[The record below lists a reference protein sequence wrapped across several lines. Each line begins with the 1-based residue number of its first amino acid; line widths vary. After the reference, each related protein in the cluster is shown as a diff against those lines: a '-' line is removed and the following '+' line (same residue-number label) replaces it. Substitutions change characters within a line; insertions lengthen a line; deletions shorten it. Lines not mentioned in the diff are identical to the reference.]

1 MCIRK
6 YGKYGFGYEERLHR
20 LAQHWH
26 WHLHKYAHI
35 TIAFMVVISFQT
47 INFNENVRLE
57 IRNWIFVSKRNL
69 QCAHSSNDWNTF
81 CMFCRA
87 KYGRACTLNEQKVI
101 STKSN
106 GKNYRKFNYQ
116 NALLR
121 QIEGILRGIATSVG
135 KFIHICIRLSF
146 VWFFEAQDTGKA
158 AAIQSHQT
166 L

>member
-69 QCAHSSNDWNTF
+69 QCALRTQFKWLEHILYVLPSEICESMHIEWAKSYFNQVEWKKLPKIQLSKCFASPNWRDFTWHSNVCGKIHTYMYMVEF
-81 CMFCRA
+81 CLVF
-87 KYGRACTLNEQKVI
+87 
-101 STKSN
+101 
-106 GKNYRKFNYQ
+106 
-116 NALLR
+116 
-121 QIEGILRGIATSVG
+121 RGAG
-135 KFIHICIRLSF
+135 HR
-146 VWFFEAQDTGKA
+146 
-158 AAIQSHQT
+158 
-166 L
+166 